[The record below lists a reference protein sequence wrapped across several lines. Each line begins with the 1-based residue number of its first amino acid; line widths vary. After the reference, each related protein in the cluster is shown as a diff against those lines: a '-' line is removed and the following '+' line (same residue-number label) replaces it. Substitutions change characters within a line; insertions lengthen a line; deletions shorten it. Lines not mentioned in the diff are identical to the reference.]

1 MRLSF
6 VVLAAGRASR
16 FGRLKQLEAIGP
28 SGEALFEYAIHDAIR
43 AGCHRVV
50 FVTRPEVEP
59 RLRSHVARRLG
70 ESLRV
75 EFVTQDPA
83 DLPAGFRPPPSRKK
97 PWGTGHAVLSLRR
110 VVREPFIV
118 CNADDF
124 YGSSSIPRL
133 VRRVRDALTTGDPSH
148 FAVGYR
154 LRRTLLPGSG
164 GANRG
169 ICQCDNSG
177 FAESIEEVREIR
189 PEDSTFAGVHED
201 GSPCPLTGEELVS
214 MNLWAFQPTIF
225 EPLWHRFERFH
236 AGAEDPVRAEFLLSS
251 AVGGLI
257 EARRVRVRV
266 IPTEDRGFAL
276 TFPEDRNAVASGINE
291 EVAAGNYPVDLAEWF
306 EDRRGTVPG

>member
-50 FVTRPEVEP
+50 FVTRPGVET
-59 RLRSHVARRLG
+59 RLRSHVARRFG
-70 ESLRV
+70 EALRV

-83 DLPAGFRPPPSRKK
+83 DLPAGFRRPAARNK
-97 PWGTGHAVLSLRR
+97 PWGTGHAVLALRR
-110 VVREPFIV
+110 LVREPFIV

-133 VRRVRDALTTGDPSH
+133 TRCVRDALTTGNPSH

-154 LRRTLLPGSG
+154 LGNTVLPGSA

-169 ICQCDNSG
+169 ICKCDNSG
-177 FAESIEEVREIR
+177 YAESIEEVRDIR
-189 PEDSTFAGVHED
+189 PEDSTFTGVHED
-201 GSPCPLTGEELVS
+201 GNPYPLTGDELVS

-225 EPLWHRFERFH
+225 EPLWHGFERFH
-236 AGAEDPVRAEFLLSS
+236 AGIEDPVAAEFLLSS
-251 AVGGLI
+251 AVGALV
-257 EARRVRVRV
+257 ESRRLRVRV
-266 IPTEDRGFAL
+266 IPTEDRGFSL
-276 TFPEDRNAVASGINE
+276 TFPEDRDAVASGINE
-291 EVAAGNYPVDLAEWF
+291 EVAAGNYPVDLGEWF